1 MYREAL
7 ISIVCVGG
15 LFVALSTT
23 VLNDQGANSGEFVET
38 SFTQLSVK
46 QLHTLAESIT
56 VKVLSGEF
64 LGSGIL
70 IDQQGS
76 VYTVLTNAHIL
87 RSAEPPYQIQTP
99 DGQIYQADVPQNVSF
114 PGHDLALLQFQSPDG
129 RYPVASLGTSPRVGG
144 EVFAAGFPF
153 VDDLSQVPVIRDKQG
168 GFVLQ
173 VGQVSLI
180 LEKAL
185 EGGYRIGYTNPVEK
199 GMSGGPLLNNRG
211 QVVGINGMHAEPL
224 WGDPYIYMD
233 GSIPEPDLREQ
244 MSHYSWGIPIDAFVQ
259 FAPPAFIPRSRN
271 NLPSHNRG
279 KNSDHQPDSLPDF
292 LGIFPNL
299 SPTRFG
305 KIPDTLCFMKFT
317 GF

>member
-1 MYREAL
+1 MCVATYKGGACLSNGVLVTLKPGSNPQKVLERLQDRQALASGRTILLSSDLFSTVDGEMYFN
-7 ISIVCVGG
+7 IGG
-15 LFVALSTT
+15 F
-23 VLNDQGANSGEFVET
+23 
-38 SFTQLSVK
+38 
-46 QLHTLAESIT
+46 LAED
-56 VKVLSGEF
+56 
-64 LGSGIL
+64 
-70 IDQQGS
+70 DQE
-76 VYTVLTNAHIL
+76 
-87 RSAEPPYQIQTP
+87 AEPPYQIQTP

-114 PGHDLALLQFQSPDG
+114 PGHDLALLQFHSRDG

-180 LEKAL
+180 LDKAL

-279 KNSDHQPDSLPDF
+279 KNSDHQPDSLPYF

-299 SPTRFG
+299 SPNLSPSPLVPPFESRG
-305 KIPDTLCFMKFT
+305 LERERL
-317 GF
+317 